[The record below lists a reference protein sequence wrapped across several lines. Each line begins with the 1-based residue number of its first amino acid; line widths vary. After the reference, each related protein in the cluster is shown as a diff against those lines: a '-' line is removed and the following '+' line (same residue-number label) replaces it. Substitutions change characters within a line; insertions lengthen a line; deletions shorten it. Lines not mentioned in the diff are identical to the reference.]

1 MNLIFLAFE
10 VMLKYS
16 CEYIVGATSDLFSI
30 KFGGGGSGIN
40 FLDSL
45 MIIISFGEESFWNL

>member
-16 CEYIVGATSDLFSI
+16 CEYIVGVTSDLFSI

-45 MIIISFGEESFWNL
+45 MIIISFGEESF